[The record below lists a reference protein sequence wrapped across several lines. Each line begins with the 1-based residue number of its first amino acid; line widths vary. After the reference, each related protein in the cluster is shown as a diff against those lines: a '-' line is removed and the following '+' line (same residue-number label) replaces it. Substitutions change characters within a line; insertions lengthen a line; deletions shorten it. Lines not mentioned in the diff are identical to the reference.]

1 MRIVG
6 LAIIACL
13 LCALKTN
20 AYSVDPD
27 TLSVEAGYGRIVLPG
42 TQVQLNATLT
52 NGPGARVVWRQV
64 QGTPDPSFRQRRAG
78 GPGGPGFRRR
88 PPRRY

>member
-20 AYSVDPD
+20 AYSVDLDPD

-42 TQVQLNATLT
+42 TQVQLNTTLT

-64 QGTPDPSFRQRRAG
+64 QGTAATISSANGYLSLSQRAVQLDK
-78 GPGGPGFRRR
+78 
-88 PPRRY
+88 